1 MSQGN
6 LSAVGDMGHDQ
17 TAPQV
22 YCLIPASDEVVAK
35 KATDPH
41 FMLLATEGTNATDFT
56 STVSTQ
62 VLHVEDFTAPLS
74 KAGLLEILEVR
85 PPSRDEMLVAR
96 RPRGGPS
103 VGFALFTG
111 VLLTTLGIGFV
122 GGWTSH
128 SLRDPPRGEH
138 SGKDAIATVV
148 ERIVQAESNGCA
160 NLKNKRSTATG
171 AAQFLDETW
180 IRLIRAHRPELVR
193 RSESEVLE
201 LRRDPELAREITG
214 RLAEQNAAKL
224 RQRGFSVTPGSLYL
238 SHFAGSAGAAAILSA
253 PESADAASIM
263 ASADATGRITREKL
277 IYANPFLKAFTVA
290 DLKSWA
296 DRKMDTQLVNQIRAR
311 KLPSGVQVRKHVRG
325 PAIPGGQPCAT
336 SAS

>member
-1 MSQGN
+1 
-6 LSAVGDMGHDQ
+6 
-17 TAPQV
+17 
-22 YCLIPASDEVVAK
+22 
-35 KATDPH
+35 
-41 FMLLATEGTNATDFT
+41 MLLATEGTSATEFT
-56 STVSTQ
+56 SAISTQ
-62 VLHVEDFTAPLS
+62 VLHVENFTARLS
-74 KAGLLEILEVR
+74 KAELLEIPEVR

-96 RPRGGPS
+96 VPRDGPS

-128 SLRDPPRGEH
+128 GLRDPPRGEH

-180 IRLIRAHRPELVR
+180 IRLIRAHRPELAR

-311 KLPSGVQVRKHVRG
+311 KLPSGVQAREHVRG
-325 PAIPGGQPCAT
+325 PAIPGGQPCAISQHLT
-336 SAS
+336 RFSLA